1 MALRALLLRKKLDE
15 KTKLLEELRAKDA
28 RYKAREAELEAAISE
43 AESEEDKAAVEGLV
57 SEFES
62 ERKEHE
68 DAKSKLD
75 GEIKDLER
83 DLKAE
88 EDKQPPAGTPAPTN
102 IPADPPA
109 GRSADNNP
117 NIERRETMNM
127 NHIVR
132 GFGRMDAQTRTAF
145 LARGDVQDFLQ
156 RVREL
161 SAQKRAVSG
170 AELTIPEVVLEL
182 LRENVAEYSKLLSRV
197 SLRNVH
203 GKARQNIMGPVPE
216 GIWTEATGI
225 LNELTMVFNA
235 VEVDGYMV
243 GGFIAIHNATLEDS
257 DLNLASELMD
267 ALGKAIGY
275 AVDKAI
281 VYGTGK
287 KMPLGVV
294 PRLAQAAK
302 PDNWAETAPV
312 WKDLSAINIKK
323 LPVKTGTDFFKQIVI
338 TAGAVK
344 SKYSRAELTWVM
356 NEKTKNKV
364 LAEGLAFNAAGAIV
378 SGVNGVMPVVGGTII
393 TLDFVPDDDIILG
406 YFDLY
411 IMAERAGATVSQ
423 SEHVRFLQNQTVI
436 KGVARYDGM
445 PVFGEAFAL
454 INVNNAAPATSVP
467 FAPDTAN
474 EAAPDTPDA
483 PEG

>member
-15 KTKLLEELRAKDA
+15 KIAELDKLRAKDA
-28 RYKAREAELEAAISE
+28 EYKKREAELEAAIGE
-43 AESEEDKAAVEGLV
+43 AESEEDKAAVEDLV
-57 SEFES
+57 SEFED
-62 ERKEHE
+62 ERKDHE

-88 EDKQPPAGTPAPTN
+88 EDKQPAAGTPAPAET
-102 IPADPPA
+102 PADPPA
-109 GRSADNNP
+109 NRSTDNNP
-117 NIERRETMNM
+117 NIERRETMKM

-132 GFGRMDAQTRTAF
+132 GFGRMDHQTRTAF
-145 LARGDVQDFLQ
+145 LAREDVKDFLQ
-156 RVREL
+156 RVRDL
-161 SAQKRAVSG
+161 GGQKRAVSG

-182 LRENVAEYSKLLSRV
+182 LRENVAEYSKLLSHV

-216 GIWTEATGI
+216 GIWTEATGV
-225 LNELTMVFNA
+225 LNELNLVFNA

-243 GGFIAIHNATLEDS
+243 GGFIAIPNATLEDS

-294 PRLAQAAK
+294 SRLAQSAQ
-302 PDNWAETAPV
+302 PENWAQTAPV
-312 WKDLSAINIKK
+312 WKDLSALNIKK
-323 LPVKTGTDFFKQIVI
+323 LSVKTGKDFFKQIVVA
-338 TAGAVK
+338 AGAVK
-344 SKYSRAELTWVM
+344 SKYSRAELTWIM
-356 NEKTKNKV
+356 SEKTKNKV
-364 LAEGLAFNAAGAIV
+364 LAEGLEFNAAGAIV
-378 SGVNGVMPVVGGTII
+378 SGINGVMPVTGGTII

-411 IMAERAGATVSQ
+411 ILAERSGATVSQ
-423 SEHVRFLQNQTVI
+423 SEHVRFLENQTVF

-454 INVNNAAPATSVP
+454 INVNNTAPATSVT

-474 EAAPDTPDA
+474 EAAPDA